1 MTLQLMKL
9 IGTPRDPAPTVPVQ
23 NTTLQD
29 QEFEKEIFIDPVGV
43 PDDDLII
50 DHIDVVPITVADIV
64 VAVSGDDQR
73 NHTLQEKY
81 SRDDVIFYGCTETF
95 GRSGSDV
102 VVLYNSEDVARDC
115 IIFLLLVARNCL
127 LDTGNVLDVT
137 RSFGAPRIKV
147 FDPGGWTMNDIANSS
162 SYMRGASLYKKR
174 RRFPFCF
181 HPEFR
186 PTPNFW
192 PGSKEPN
199 EMAAHCVSIA
209 TAATAG
215 IYEFRRRKSVKLAA
229 EVLNFPWNG
238 APTRIPLQSTSFG
251 PFLPKRSL
259 IKASVSISL
268 PSSNAD
274 GAVSVKNLPDRRWS
288 SKAIKSFAMSELE
301 ARKLKYATTGTAAL
315 LMGILIEGTSFASKY
330 LWAIGITL
338 LKVREETIKVCGK
351 ASYYTSCPE
360 HPPLTE
366 DAEKALDW
374 ALSNEAKTG
383 GDGEITTTHLL
394 LGIWS
399 QEGSPGHKIM
409 ASLGFN
415 NEKAQELKDLI
426 SKPGFNED

>member
-1 MTLQLMKL
+1 
-9 IGTPRDPAPTVPVQ
+9 
-23 NTTLQD
+23 
-29 QEFEKEIFIDPVGV
+29 
-43 PDDDLII
+43 
-50 DHIDVVPITVADIV
+50 
-64 VAVSGDDQR
+64 
-73 NHTLQEKY
+73 
-81 SRDDVIFYGCTETF
+81 
-95 GRSGSDV
+95 
-102 VVLYNSEDVARDC
+102 
-115 IIFLLLVARNCL
+115 
-127 LDTGNVLDVT
+127 
-137 RSFGAPRIKV
+137 
-147 FDPGGWTMNDIANSS
+147 
-162 SYMRGASLYKKR
+162 
-174 RRFPFCF
+174 
-181 HPEFR
+181 
-186 PTPNFW
+186 
-192 PGSKEPN
+192 
-199 EMAAHCVSIA
+199 MAAHCVSIA

-215 IYEFRRRKSVKLAA
+215 IYEFRRSKSVKLAA

-238 APTRIPLQSTSFG
+238 DPIRIPLQSTSFG

-274 GAVSVKNLPDRRWS
+274 GAVSPKNLPDRRWS

-394 LGIWS
+394 LGIWL

-415 NEKAQELKDLI
+415 NGKAQELKDLI